1 MRVLA
6 LSGSLRAA
14 SLNTACCQ
22 AAAVLAPPG
31 VNVVLHRLGE
41 LPLYNPDLEAVM
53 PVSAAKLRAAVAAA
67 DALLIASPEYA
78 HGISGVLKNALD
90 WLVSDERF
98 PGKHVA
104 LVNTSPRAHHA
115 WDATAET
122 LRTMSARLVPAASLE
137 LPLLGYHT
145 TCASLL
151 AEPALCE
158 RLEALLAAL
167 GAAVAADRSDA
178 GS

>member
-1 MRVLA
+1 
-6 LSGSLRAA
+6 
-14 SLNTACCQ
+14 
-22 AAAVLAPPG
+22 
-31 VNVVLHRLGE
+31 
-41 LPLYNPDLEAVM
+41 
-53 PVSAAKLRAAVAAA
+53 
-67 DALLIASPEYA
+67 
-78 HGISGVLKNALD
+78 
-90 WLVSDERF
+90 
-98 PGKHVA
+98 
-104 LVNTSPRAHHA
+104 
-115 WDATAET
+115 
-122 LRTMSARLVPAASLE
+122 